1 MGNKMDE
8 MSGTEPKTKKSPGK
22 ETHQKGKKCPN
33 FRKPLVTVITVSY
46 NSRNTIRDTIESVLH
61 QTYPFVEYL
70 IIDGLSTDGTV
81 EIAESYREA
90 FARRGFSYRIVSE
103 KDEGIYQAMNKGV
116 SMAKGDLIGLL
127 NSDDWYEENA
137 AACAAAVYR
146 KTHYDMMYANLRMV
160 KRDGTVFIKKSRY
173 RKHYITTREWNH
185 PTTFITREMYG
196 IYQYACKGNA
206 DDLDLMLRIR
216 KDGRKVVVVPKVL
229 ANYRLG
235 GSSNQKQP
243 KVVWKRFLSK
253 YGAYRDNGYS
263 RWYLLE
269 CILMEGGKL
278 FLA

>member
-1 MGNKMDE
+1 ME
-8 MSGTEPKTKKSPGK
+8 SEYKKDGAGK
-22 ETHQKGKKCPN
+22 G
-33 FRKPLVTVITVSY
+33 RKPDSTVWPLITVITVSY
-46 NSRNTIRDTIESVLH
+46 NSQATIRDTIESVLG

-70 IIDGLSTDGTV
+70 IIDGLSSDRTV

-90 FARRGFSYRIVSE
+90 FAGRGFAYRIVSE
-103 KDEGIYQAMNKGV
+103 KDEGIYEAMNKGID
-116 SMAKGDLIGLL
+116 MAAGDIIGLL
-127 NSDDWYEENA
+127 NSDDWYEEHA
-137 AACAAAVYR
+137 AAWAAAAYR
-146 KTHYDMMYANLRMV
+146 KTHYDMMYANLRMI
-160 KRDGTVFIKKSRY
+160 KRDGRVFIKKSRY

-185 PTTFITREMYG
+185 PTTFITKEMYG
-196 IYQYACKGNA
+196 IYRYACKGNA

-243 KVVWKRFLSK
+243 KVAWNRFLSK
-253 YGAYRDNGYS
+253 YRAYRDNGYS
-263 RWYLLE
+263 RWYLIE

>member
-1 MGNKMDE
+1 MRR
-8 MSGTEPKTKKSPGK
+8 TKSKSEKSAGDRRPM
-22 ETHQKGKKCPN
+22 
-33 FRKPLVTVITVSY
+33 VTVITVSY
-46 NSRNTIRDTIESVLH
+46 NSQATIRDTIESVLC

-70 IIDGLSTDGTV
+70 IIDGLSTDRTV

-90 FARRGFSYRIVSE
+90 FAAKGFFYRIVSE
-103 KDEGIYQAMNKGV
+103 KDEGIYQAMNKGIA
-116 SMAKGDLIGLL
+116 MAKGDLIGLL

-146 KTHYDMMYANLRMV
+146 KTRYDMMYANLRMI
-160 KRDGTVFIKKSRY
+160 KRDGRVFIKKSRY

-185 PTTFITREMYG
+185 PTTFITKEMYG
-196 IYQYACKGNA
+196 RYQYACKGNA

-216 KDGRKVVVVPKVL
+216 KGGHRVVVVPKVL

-243 KVVWKRFLSK
+243 KVAWRRFLSK
-253 YGAYRDNGYS
+253 YRAYRDNGYS
-263 RWYLLE
+263 RWYLIE